1 MFRQLQFHGRLKFIF
16 LVAVVFLAINF
27 MTRLTLFGYENI
39 EQSISFTNLPG
50 IIFTGLIYDMAALAY
65 VIIPFLL
72 LALIATNGPWG
83 RWVHTILASVL
94 FVAMLSAMLFVL
106 VSEFIFWNE
115 FTSRFNFIAVD
126 YLIYTREVL
135 GNIRESYPVGWVFA
149 GIGVVTLVII
159 FLLRHEWWKT
169 LRDTA
174 ALGKTRLVLLL
185 ALVLLPTASYTLVGD
200 GPSERLQDN
209 IARELAGNGY
219 YDFLRAFRNND
230 LDYFTFYRTLPI
242 QQAETILQ
250 EEFEEGAGKK
260 LTVTERP
267 KHVFP
272 RKIRGQGSEK
282 YLNVILV
289 SIESLGCDYV
299 ESCGGRLGL
308 TPNLDRLSAQG
319 LMMTKVYATGLR
331 TVRGLEALSL
341 SIPPTPGH
349 AVLKRKKNK
358 GLQTIGSIF
367 KDKGYDV
374 LYLYGGYSYF
384 DNMKDFFSGN
394 GYEVIDRTDI
404 DDKNITHENIW
415 GVADEDLYR
424 QAIREIDRRVATGRK
439 VFAHVMTTSNH
450 RPFSYPAGRID
461 IPSGTGRDGAVK
473 YTDWAI
479 GNFIKEASSR
489 SWFKDTV
496 FIFVSDHTSNGRGH
510 TDLPPEN
517 YHIPLIFY
525 SPGNIKPGKVQYI
538 MSQIDVAPILLGMLN
553 FNYDSYFFGEDVLNE
568 QGRHQRALMA
578 NYLTVG
584 YMQDNVVVEL
594 LPNQRV
600 NVLDTLTGEH
610 LNKDS
615 VKSRYLIDEA
625 IAYYEM
631 ATDMLRK
638 RSQETQ

>member
-1 MFRQLQFHGRLKFIF
+1 MFRQLQLHGRLQSIF
-16 LVAVVFLAINF
+16 LVASVFLVINF
-27 MTRLTLFGYENI
+27 ITRLTLFGYEDI
-39 EQSISFTNLPG
+39 EQGILLTTLPG
-50 IIFTGLIYDMAALAY
+50 IVFTGFIYDIAALAY
-65 VIIPFLL
+65 FIIPFLL
-72 LALIATNGPWG
+72 LAIITTTGPWG
-83 RWVHTILASVL
+83 RWVYIILTSVL
-94 FVAMLSAMLFVL
+94 FVAMVGAILFVM
-106 VSEFIFWNE
+106 VSELIFWNE
-115 FTSRFNFIAVD
+115 FSSRFNFIAVD

-159 FLLRHEWWKT
+159 FLLRHKWWKT
-169 LRDTA
+169 LSDTA

-185 ALVLLPTASYTLVGD
+185 TLIFLPTASYTLVGD

-230 LDYFTFYRTLPI
+230 LDYFMFYRTMPI
-242 QQAETILQ
+242 QQAEATLQ
-250 EEFEEGAGKK
+250 EEYEEGAGKK
-260 LTVTERP
+260 LTVTGQH
-267 KHVFP
+267 KHIFP
-272 RKIRGQGSEK
+272 REIKALGIEK
-282 YLNVILV
+282 KLNVILV
-289 SIESLGCDYV
+289 SIESLGTDYV
-299 ESCGGRLGL
+299 ESFGGRPGL
-308 TPNLDRLSAQG
+308 TPNLDKLSAHG
-319 LMMTKVYATGLR
+319 LMMTNVYATGLR

-341 SIPPTPGH
+341 SIPPTPGQ
-349 AVLKRKKNK
+349 AVIKRKNNK

-384 DNMKDFFSGN
+384 DNMSDFFSGN

-415 GVADEDLYR
+415 GVADEDLYHKT
-424 QAIREIDRRVATGRK
+424 IREIDRRVAAGRK
-439 VFAHVMTTSNH
+439 VFAQVMTTSNH

-496 FIFVSDHTSNGRGH
+496 FVFVADHTSNGRGH

-525 SPGNIKPGKVQYI
+525 SPGNVKPGRVQYL
-538 MSQIDVAPILLGMLN
+538 MSQIDVAPTLLGILN
-553 FNYDSYFFGEDVLNE
+553 FNYESYFFGEDIINE
-568 QGRHQRALMA
+568 LGRHQRALMA

-594 LPNQRV
+594 SPNQRV
-600 NVLDTLTGEH
+600 KVLDAKTGEY
-610 LNKDS
+610 LNNDTT
-615 VKSRYLIDEA
+615 KSRHLIDES

-638 RSQETQ
+638 RSMQ

>member
-1 MFRQLQFHGRLKFIF
+1 MFRQLHLHGRVQSIF
-16 LVAVVFLAINF
+16 LAASVFLVINF
-27 MTRLTLFGYENI
+27 ITRLTLFGYESI
-39 EQSISFTNLPG
+39 EQGILLTTLPG
-50 IIFTGLIYDMAALAY
+50 IIFTGFIYDIAALAY

-72 LALIATNGPWG
+72 LAIIITNGPWG
-83 RWVHTILASVL
+83 RRVYIILTSVL
-94 FVAMLSAMLFVL
+94 FVAMVGTMLFVL
-106 VSEFIFWNE
+106 VSELIFWNE

-135 GNIRESYPVGWVFA
+135 GNIRESYPAGWVFA
-149 GIGVVTLVII
+149 GIGVVTLAII
-159 FLLRHEWWKT
+159 FLLRYKWWKT
-169 LRDTA
+169 LSDTA

-185 ALVLLPTASYTLVGD
+185 TLVLLPTASYTLVGD
-200 GPSERLQDN
+200 GPSERLQDS

-230 LDYFTFYRTLPI
+230 LDYFTFYRTMPI
-242 QQAETILQ
+242 QQAEAILQ
-250 EEFEEGAGKK
+250 EEYEEGAGKK
-260 LTVTERP
+260 LTVTGQHE
-267 KHVFP
+267 HTFP
-272 RKIRGQGSEK
+272 REIKALGSEK
-282 YLNVILV
+282 KLNVILV
-289 SIESLGCDYV
+289 SIESLGTDYI
-299 ESCGGRLGL
+299 ESFGGRPGL
-308 TPNLDRLSAQG
+308 TPNLDKLSAQG
-319 LMMTKVYATGLR
+319 LMMTNTYATGLR

-341 SIPPTPGH
+341 SIPPTPGQ
-349 AVLKRKKNK
+349 AVLKRKNNK

-384 DNMKDFFSGN
+384 DNMSDFFSGN

-415 GVADEDLYR
+415 GVADEDLYHKT
-424 QAIREIDRRVATGRK
+424 IREIDRRVAAGRK
-439 VFAHVMTTSNH
+439 VFAQVMTTSNH
-450 RPFSYPAGRID
+450 RPFSYPSGRID
-461 IPSGTGRDGAVK
+461 IPSGTGREGAVK

-496 FIFVSDHTSNGRGH
+496 FVFVADHTSNGRGH

-525 SPGNIKPGKVQYI
+525 SPGNIKPGKIQYL
-538 MSQIDVAPILLGMLN
+538 MSQIDVAPTLLGMLN
-553 FNYDSYFFGEDVLNE
+553 FNYDSYLFGEDILNE

-584 YMQDNVVVEL
+584 YMQDNVIVEL
-594 LPNQRV
+594 QPNQRV
-600 NVLDTLTGEH
+600 NVLDATTGEN
-610 LNKDS
+610 LNKDTI
-615 VKSRYLIDEA
+615 KSRHLIDEA

-631 ATDMLRK
+631 ATDLLDK
-638 RSQETQ
+638 RSVR